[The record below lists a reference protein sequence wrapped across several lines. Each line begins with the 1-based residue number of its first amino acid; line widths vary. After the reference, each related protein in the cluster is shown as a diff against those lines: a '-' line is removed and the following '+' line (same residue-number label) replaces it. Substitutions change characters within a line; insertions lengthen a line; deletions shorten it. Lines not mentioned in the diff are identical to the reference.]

1 MQLSATV
8 WEDADLPMVTTQWRN
23 GGIDG
28 ERNPQILIPF
38 ELLDPVVSSLWTWQ
52 LCEPISSFCNLNQFI
67 TGLLSFVSGVL
78 TNEAS

>member
-38 ELLDPVVSSLWTWQ
+38 ELLDPVVPEAILPS
-52 LCEPISSFCNLNQFI
+52 
-67 TGLLSFVSGVL
+67 GLGSYVSQ
-78 TNEAS
+78 